1 MRVFITGAAGWIG
14 TALTRDLVAAG
25 HEVRGLARSASSAD
39 TIAAAGGVAV
49 RGDMHDHALL
59 LAEAEAADAFAH
71 LAFTV
76 DFTAFTETV
85 DNEVEVVSLI
95 GDVYDGTGKAFF
107 AASGT
112 PILADRVA
120 TEEDHLDPDGPAG
133 ERARTAD
140 AVLALS
146 RRGVRAG
153 LVRMPRTVHGE
164 GDRHGLIPSLV
175 ALDRRLGVA
184 AYVGNGANR
193 WPAVH
198 VSDAGRLFSLALQ
211 HAPAGSVLHAVGED
225 GVAMRE
231 VAEAIA
237 SRTGLR
243 AGSVDPEPLGMF
255 GDLLAI
261 DQPASST
268 LTRELLGWDPVG
280 PTLLDDIAAGHY
292 TE

>member
-1 MRVFITGAAGWIG
+1 MRVFITGAAGWVG
-14 TALTRDLVAAG
+14 TALTRDLLAAG
-25 HEVRGLARSASSAD
+25 HEVRGLARSDASAE
-39 TIAAAGGVAV
+39 TITAAGGVAV
-49 RGDMHDHALL
+49 RGDMHDHAVLV
-59 LAEAEAADAFAH
+59 AEAEAADAFAH

-76 DFTAFTETV
+76 DFAAFSETV
-85 DNEVEVVSLI
+85 DNEVEVVGLV
-95 GDVYDGTGKAFF
+95 GDVYDGTDKAFF

-112 PILADRVA
+112 PILPDRVA
-120 TEEDHLDPDGPAG
+120 MEEDHLDPAGPAG

-140 AVLALS
+140 AVLALAQ
-146 RRGVRAG
+146 RGVRAG

-175 ALDRRLGVA
+175 ELDRGLGVA
-184 AYVGNGANR
+184 AYVGDGTNR

-198 VSDAGRLFSLALQ
+198 VSDAGRLYSLALQ
-211 HAPAGSVLHAVGED
+211 HAPAGSVLHAVGEE

-243 AGSVDPEPLGMF
+243 AGSVDPGPLGLF

-268 LTRELLGWDPVG
+268 RTRELLGWVPVG
-280 PTLLDDIAAGHY
+280 PTLLEDLVAGHY
-292 TE
+292 TG